1 MRRAARRQA
10 LWVVVRLVIDVWF
23 LDAGL
28 DVPRQTLS
36 MGESESAVKSS
47 LPHTSLLKS
56 TNALCR
62 SACIGRLGS
71 FTGSKGVAGGLFCN
85 QRGTC
90 ILLAY
95 ALQSLVV
102 VEFSRNPLICDPNP
116 ELGLAIG
123 GRFGLNYA
131 LITKWEHL
139 LGKFSDGSFVCG
151 EGWASN
157 ILTHS

>member
-28 DVPRQTLS
+28 DVPRQSLS

-56 TNALCR
+56 ANALCR

-71 FTGSKGVAGGLFCN
+71 FTGSKGLQAAFSA
-85 QRGTC
+85 TC
-90 ILLAY
+90 VELAY

-102 VEFSRNPLICDPNP
+102 VELSRNPLTCDPNP
-116 ELGLAIG
+116 ELGLATG
-123 GRFGLNYA
+123 GGLGLDHA
-131 LITKWEHL
+131 LITRW
-139 LGKFSDGSFVCG
+139 
-151 EGWASN
+151 
-157 ILTHS
+157 

>member
-85 QRGTC
+85 LRGTC
-90 ILLAY
+90 IRLA
-95 ALQSLVV
+95 
-102 VEFSRNPLICDPNP
+102 
-116 ELGLAIG
+116 
-123 GRFGLNYA
+123 
-131 LITKWEHL
+131 
-139 LGKFSDGSFVCG
+139 KFSGCRVVAKSPDMRP
-151 EGWASN
+151 
-157 ILTHS
+157 